1 MNALPTKTTAHRLAI
16 ATAVAAVFLL
26 LFGGTVTGI
35 GAGMAV
41 DGWLIVDRGKGDYFL
56 LFYPLGEW
64 LLSTGKF
71 YEHTH
76 RLIGA
81 LVGLLAIATLYFAW
95 RRDGRRAAIVAGWVA
110 LVAIILQGALG
121 GFRVLENSPQL
132 AFLHGAFGQLT
143 FGSIVAAA
151 TVLSPRWIAADRRP
165 CKLARSV
172 TRRSTV
178 AVFAV
183 FSAIVMGAML
193 RHGMRH
199 GGTYQPPLGPI
210 EALIV
215 HVTLVVFATIAVVA
229 LILGLRATAARG
241 VEGGHDRSPLSSLAK
256 RLTWLLGI
264 QLVLGFASAAVIWI
278 FAGPQ
283 AAYVH
288 DSLVPTLHV
297 LFGAL
302 LFSQTLCAALWT
314 RHMVSSNATGAS
326 ARGATAAPIG
336 GTL

>member
-1 MNALPTKTTAHRLAI
+1 MRVQQNSRAAHRLAI

-41 DGWLIVDRGKGDYFL
+41 DGWWIVDRGKGDHFL
-56 LFYPLGEW
+56 LFYPVGDW
-64 LLSTGKF
+64 LHSTGKF
-71 YEHTH
+71 YEHVH

-95 RRDGRRAAIVAGWVA
+95 KRDGRRGAIIAGAVTLGAIV
-110 LVAIILQGALG
+110 LQGSLG

-143 FGSIVAAA
+143 FALIVAAA

-172 TRRSTV
+172 QRRSSFAVV
-178 AVFAV
+178 AVYA
-183 FSAIVMGAML
+183 AITLGALL
-193 RHGMRH
+193 RHGLRH
-199 GGTYQPPLGPI
+199 GGTYQPPLEST
-210 EALIV
+210 EALVV
-215 HVTLVVFATIAVVA
+215 HVTLVLVATGAVVA
-229 LILGLRATAARG
+229 LIRALRATAKQG
-241 VEGGHDRSPLSSLAK
+241 VPGGHDRSALSGLAT
-256 RLTWLLGI
+256 RLGWLLGI
-264 QLVLGFASAAVIWI
+264 QLALGLSSYAVIWI

-283 AAYVH
+283 AVHVH

-302 LFSQTLCAALWT
+302 LLSQVLSAALWS
-314 RHMVSSNATGAS
+314 RRLVSRPAGA
-326 ARGATAAPIG
+326 AAPGATAAPIG
-336 GTL
+336 DAL

>member
-1 MNALPTKTTAHRLAI
+1 MSAQQSSRTAHRLAL

-41 DGWLIVDRGKGDYFL
+41 DGWWIVDRGKGDHFL
-56 LFYPLGEW
+56 LFYPVGDW
-64 LLSTGKF
+64 LHSTGKF
-71 YEHTH
+71 YEHVH

-81 LVGLLAIATLYFAW
+81 LVGLLAIGTLLFAW
-95 RRDGRRAAIVAGWVA
+95 KRDGRRAAILAGVVA
-110 LVAIILQGALG
+110 LGAIIAQGALG

-143 FGSIVAAA
+143 FALIVAAA

-172 TRRSTV
+172 QRRSSLAFV
-178 AVFAV
+178 LVLA
-183 FSAIVMGAML
+183 AIVMGAML
-193 RHGMRH
+193 RHGLRH
-199 GGTYQPPLGPI
+199 GGSYQPPLGSV

-215 HVTLVVFATIAVVA
+215 HVTLVLFATAAVVA
-229 LILGLRATAARG
+229 LIRALRATAKQG
-241 VEGGHDRSPLSSLAK
+241 IEGGHDRSALSGLAK
-256 RLTWLLGI
+256 RLGWLLGI
-264 QLVLGFASAAVIWI
+264 QLALGLSSYAVIWI
-278 FAGPQ
+278 FTGPE
-283 AAYVH
+283 ALYVH

-302 LFSQTLCAALWT
+302 LLSQVLSAALWS
-314 RHMVSSNATGAS
+314 RRLVSGPAGST
-326 ARGATAAPIG
+326 ARGATAAPLG
-336 GTL
+336 GAL